1 MHGLTSRERQVL
13 LQLTAGH
20 TNREIAGALHIS
32 VGTVELHVNHIL
44 TKLGCQT
51 RTQAA
56 AYAIAQ
62 GWVNKLSK

>member
-1 MHGLTSRERQVL
+1 M
-13 LQLTAGH
+13 AGR
-20 TNREIAGALHIS
+20 TNREIAETLHIS

-44 TKLGCQT
+44 TKLDCQT

-62 GWVNKLSK
+62 GWVNRLSN